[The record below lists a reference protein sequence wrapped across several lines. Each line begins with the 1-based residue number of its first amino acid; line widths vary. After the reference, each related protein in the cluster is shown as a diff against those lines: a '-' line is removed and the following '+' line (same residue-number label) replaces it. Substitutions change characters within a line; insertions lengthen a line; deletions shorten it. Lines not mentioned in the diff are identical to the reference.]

1 MNPIFR
7 EKLAASRASRSES
20 PHSALLV
27 LGLVLI
33 IGALLGLVA
42 FFDLWRLL

>member
-7 EKLAASRASRSES
+7 EKLAATRGRRPSERQF
-20 PHSALLV
+20 LV
-27 LGLVLI
+27 VGLVLI
-33 IGALLGLVA
+33 IASLVGGVA